1 MDVVVK
7 FPGGKKVDAEYKG
20 YTVMTDQPVQGG
32 GSGSAPTPFDLFLC
46 SIGACAG
53 IYVLNFCQER
63 NIPTDGSTLVLK
75 TERDPD
81 SKMVK
86 KISIDINLP
95 KDFPQKYSQAVK
107 SAAELCPVKKHIMN
121 APAFDIKV
129 NIGNRK

>member
-1 MDVVVK
+1 MDIVVK
-7 FPGGKKVDAEYKG
+7 FPGGKRVDAEYKG

-32 GSGSAPTPFDLFLC
+32 GTGSAPTPFDLFLC

-75 TERDPD
+75 TERDPQ
-81 SKMVK
+81 SKMIK
-86 KISIDINLP
+86 RISIDINLP

-107 SAAELCPVKKHIMN
+107 SAAELCPVKKAITN

-129 NIGNRK
+129 NIGIQK

>member
-7 FPGGKKVDAEYKG
+7 FPGGKRVDAEYKG
-20 YTVMTDQPVQGG
+20 HTVKTDQPVQGG
-32 GSGSAPTPFDLFLC
+32 GEGSAPSPFDVFLC

-63 NIPTDGSTLVLK
+63 NIPTEGSGLVLK

-81 SKMVK
+81 SKMIK
-86 KISIDINLP
+86 KITIDINLP
-95 KDFPQKYSQAVK
+95 KDFPSKYSNAVK
-107 SAAELCPVKKHIMN
+107 SAAELCPVKKHITN

-129 NIGNRK
+129 NIGSRP